1 MNDLEFSK
9 VRERLASYCLG
20 PTAQQQM
27 KGLVPYSNRRQAIQ
41 ALEETAELLSI
52 REEGVTFPRLE
63 FEELGKDLKRLRMQN
78 ASLFLDGV
86 IRIYQASLLV
96 NELFRFFKTYDED
109 VPRLRSLM
117 DISWQSMKL
126 IDPVEKVLDKHF
138 KVKDDAS
145 PSLLRIRQE
154 MQSKRKQVNRNFD
167 RLLKKMAGQG
177 YLGES
182 NESFLN
188 GRRVLS
194 ALSSFKRSVP
204 GRTLGGSRGGAV
216 TYVEP
221 QENIQ
226 LNMELDALAYDEE
239 KEIERILAALSE
251 EIRKEVA
258 LVESYQELLTTMDA
272 IHARV
277 RLAHLM
283 SATLPYLD
291 DEPGLDLVNAY
302 HPLLLLNNKESGS
315 ETLPQSLRMDKGTRM
330 LVISGPNAGGKS
342 ITLKTIGLLQVMG
355 QSGLLIPADAS
366 SHLGWFETI
375 LSDIGD
381 NQSIENQ
388 LSTYSYRLKRMKYFL
403 DSTNEKSLLLLDE
416 FGTGSDPEL
425 GGALAEV
432 FFETIYQ
439 QGAFAVVT
447 THYANIKLKA
457 AELQEAHNAC
467 MLFDTKTLEPRF
479 KLSMGQPGSSFTFEV
494 AQMNGIPMELI
505 ESAKS
510 RLDNRKVE
518 MDHLI
523 SSLQQ
528 DKAELEKQKERMRKA
543 EFQAKSAEKEMGDTR
558 QHYEK
563 RLETQ
568 QKRIERNN
576 KYLSS
581 GKRIAQFID
590 EFELGKNNKE
600 LMAELKKFLTIE
612 KTKLEEVRKHKEYK
626 EKLEAKRLAEENRK
640 RKKRAKVQSP
650 VTVGSKV
657 RLDKSNQRGEV
668 IGIQGSEATVM
679 FGAFKTKVGLD
690 KLIVLE

>member
-1 MNDLEFSK
+1 MNPICDPQTLNDLEFSK

-154 MQSKRKQVNRNFD
+154 MQSKRRQVNRNFD

-194 ALSSFKRSVP
+194 AISSFKRSVP
-204 GRTLGGSRGGAV
+204 GRTHGGSRGGAV

-302 HPLLLLNNKESGS
+302 HPLLLLNN
-315 ETLPQSLRMDKGTRM
+315 
-330 LVISGPNAGGKS
+330 
-342 ITLKTIGLLQVMG
+342 
-355 QSGLLIPADAS
+355 
-366 SHLGWFETI
+366 
-375 LSDIGD
+375 
-381 NQSIENQ
+381 
-388 LSTYSYRLKRMKYFL
+388 
-403 DSTNEKSLLLLDE
+403 
-416 FGTGSDPEL
+416 
-425 GGALAEV
+425 
-432 FFETIYQ
+432 
-439 QGAFAVVT
+439 
-447 THYANIKLKA
+447 
-457 AELQEAHNAC
+457 
-467 MLFDTKTLEPRF
+467 
-479 KLSMGQPGSSFTFEV
+479 
-494 AQMNGIPMELI
+494 
-505 ESAKS
+505 
-510 RLDNRKVE
+510 
-518 MDHLI
+518 
-523 SSLQQ
+523 
-528 DKAELEKQKERMRKA
+528 
-543 EFQAKSAEKEMGDTR
+543 
-558 QHYEK
+558 
-563 RLETQ
+563 
-568 QKRIERNN
+568 
-576 KYLSS
+576 
-581 GKRIAQFID
+581 
-590 EFELGKNNKE
+590 
-600 LMAELKKFLTIE
+600 
-612 KTKLEEVRKHKEYK
+612 
-626 EKLEAKRLAEENRK
+626 
-640 RKKRAKVQSP
+640 
-650 VTVGSKV
+650 
-657 RLDKSNQRGEV
+657 
-668 IGIQGSEATVM
+668 
-679 FGAFKTKVGLD
+679 
-690 KLIVLE
+690 